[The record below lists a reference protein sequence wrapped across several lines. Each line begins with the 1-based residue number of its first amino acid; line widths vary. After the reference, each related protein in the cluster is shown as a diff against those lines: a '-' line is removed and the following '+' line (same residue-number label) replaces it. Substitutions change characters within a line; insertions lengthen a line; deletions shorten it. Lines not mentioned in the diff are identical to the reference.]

1 MEAGLVAGGGMKI
14 ATDKIGELGWSTPR
28 EDSRMQNGFPRRIML
43 VEDDPDIQ
51 MIARMALECVGG
63 FTVALS
69 DSGDQALETAPLF
82 GPDLILMDVMMP
94 GMDGPTVLQV
104 LRGRKE
110 TAGTPVIF
118 MTAKVQNREVA
129 QYREMGALGVIPK
142 PFDPMGLPGVI
153 RKIWEESR

>member
-1 MEAGLVAGGGMKI
+1 MTNGLPK
-14 ATDKIGELGWSTPR
+14 
-28 EDSRMQNGFPRRIML
+28 RIML

-51 MIARMALECVGG
+51 VIARMALECVGG

-69 DSGDQALETAPLF
+69 SSGDQALETAPVF

-94 GMDGPTVLQV
+94 GMDGPTVFQA
-104 LRGRKE
+104 LRRKSE

-142 PFDPMGLPGVI
+142 PFDPMSLPAVI
-153 RKIWEESR
+153 RKIWEEGR

>member
-1 MEAGLVAGGGMKI
+1 MGNRPAKGYGMQI
-14 ATDKIGELGWSTPR
+14 ATGQTGESEVPAPR
-28 EDSRMQNGFPRRIML
+28 EDRTMVDGYPQKIML

-69 DSGDQALETAPLF
+69 DSGGQALETAPTF

-94 GMDGPTVLQV
+94 GMDGPTVLKA
-104 LRGRKE
+104 LRKRKE

-142 PFDPMGLPGVI
+142 PFDPMNLPSVI
-153 RKIWEESR
+153 RKLWEENR